1 MFSSVSFIRSVCSV
15 LRTRLWRLR
24 VVDLTMP
31 ALSSSRRAL
40 SALTRLAIGS
50 LTVTAA

>member
-1 MFSSVSFIRSVCSV
+1 MPDRASFILSVVSL
-15 LRTRLWRLR
+15 LRIRLWRFLA
-24 VVDLTMP
+24 VAVTMP
-31 ALSSSRRAL
+31 ALSSSRRSL

>member
-1 MFSSVSFIRSVCSV
+1 MFPRASFILSVASER
-15 LRTRLWRLR
+15 RTRLCRFLPL
-24 VVDLTMP
+24 DLMIP

-50 LTVTAA
+50 RTVITV